1 MIECNFNWF
10 AMHCFAFMVPS
21 THQSSSSNLEGR
33 CMLNVEFKYK
43 HEHGHGFVMFPTCED
58 CASDLR
64 SLLPQIPQTDHG
76 CSKPEEISFLQ

>member
-1 MIECNFNWF
+1 
-10 AMHCFAFMVPS
+10 
-21 THQSSSSNLEGR
+21 
-33 CMLNVEFKYK
+33 MLNVEFKYK